1 MVKLGSLA
9 ILDTIC
15 CCKQRY
21 DARAGARHYA
31 ARKYSMFKKKKKF
44 TVIYIICCL
53 YTYVNFLFG
62 NILSV
67 VNVYCAC
74 ACSGALVLSLTE
86 D

>member
-9 ILDTIC
+9 ILDTI
-15 CCKQRY
+15 R
-21 DARAGARHYA
+21 R
-31 ARKYSMFKKKKKF
+31 F

>member
-9 ILDTIC
+9 ILDTI
-15 CCKQRY
+15 R
-21 DARAGARHYA
+21 R
-31 ARKYSMFKKKKKF
+31 F

-67 VNVYCAC
+67 VNVYSVRAVP
-74 ACSGALVLSLTE
+74 AQMLSLTE